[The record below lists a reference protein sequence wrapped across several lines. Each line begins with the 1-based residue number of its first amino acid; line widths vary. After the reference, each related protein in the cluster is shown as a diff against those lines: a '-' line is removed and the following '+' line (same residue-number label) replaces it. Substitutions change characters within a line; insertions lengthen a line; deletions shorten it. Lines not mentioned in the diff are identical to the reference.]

1 MLFDLYDDLK
11 ITVLKVRVMAMK
23 DHGNGFCT
31 FILSLFQQTK
41 RLLTF

>member
-11 ITVLKVRVMAMK
+11 ITVLKVIVMVMK
-23 DHGNGFCT
+23 GNGFCT
-31 FILSLFQQTK
+31 FILSLFQRMK